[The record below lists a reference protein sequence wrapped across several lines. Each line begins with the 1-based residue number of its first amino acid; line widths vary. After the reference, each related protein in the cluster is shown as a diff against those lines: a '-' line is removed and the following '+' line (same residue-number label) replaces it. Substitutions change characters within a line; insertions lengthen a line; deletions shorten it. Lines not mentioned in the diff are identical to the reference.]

1 MKKVNL
7 ISLDRN
13 IIENVYVKKSY
24 SLSVLYNLE
33 FVSLELVYNDFG
45 NLKGIIINN
54 KNDEIVLGLLNNKE
68 IVKTIPTTL
77 KEYRKLEDSKEI
89 KVSKIAFSRGTGNSS
104 KNSYS
109 TSLYIPASWLSELGI
124 NKENNKVVM
133 EFNGNEIII
142 RSINQRWFLSNK
154 TTFFIL

>member
-45 NLKGIIINN
+45 NLGGVIINN
-54 KNDEIVLGLLNNKE
+54 KNSEIVFGLLDNKE
-68 IVKTIPTTL
+68 VVKTIPTTL

-89 KVSKIAFSRGTGNSS
+89 KVSKIAFSKGTGNSS

-109 TSLYIPASWLSELGI
+109 ASIYIPASWLSELGI

-133 EFNGNEIII
+133 EFSGEEIVIK
-142 RSINQRWFLSNK
+142 SINQR
-154 TTFFIL
+154 

>member
-45 NLKGIIINN
+45 NLEGVIINN

-89 KVSKIAFSRGTGNSS
+89 KVSKIAFSKGTGNSS

-133 EFNGNEIII
+133 EFSGEEIVIK
-142 RSINQRWFLSNK
+142 SINQR
-154 TTFFIL
+154 